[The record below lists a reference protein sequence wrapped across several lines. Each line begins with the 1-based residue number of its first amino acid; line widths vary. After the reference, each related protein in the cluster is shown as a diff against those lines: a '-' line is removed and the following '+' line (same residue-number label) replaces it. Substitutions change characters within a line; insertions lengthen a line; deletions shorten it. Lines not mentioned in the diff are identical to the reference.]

1 MLQKSLHTARQL
13 LISLLLTGFLAH
25 MMMPLS
31 GYAKKTAFTQW
42 LHQHLIA
49 SGAEN
54 EIRLRNTIKE
64 LPAKTDS
71 FDALLLKASRLVK
84 DYRDEFHISFSF
96 QDHDD
101 EPMISSWL
109 VGQWNASQHQ
119 QNSKVALLKEVM
131 PLLAK
136 CTFQLTSSSSPARQ
150 TELLSTHILAEY
162 SFSSMGRP
170 SFISKPLSGGI
181 SINAP

>member
-1 MLQKSLHTARQL
+1 MLKKSLHTARQL

-42 LHQHLIA
+42 LHQNLIA
-49 SGAEN
+49 SGDDN
-54 EIRLRNTIKE
+54 EIRLRNTINE
-64 LPAKTDS
+64 LPAQSDS
-71 FDALLLKASRLVK
+71 FNALLLKASRLVK
-84 DYRDEFHISFSF
+84 DYSDEFNIRFSF

-109 VGQWNASQHQ
+109 AGQWNASQHQ
-119 QNSKVALLKEVM
+119 QNSKVALLTDGM
-131 PLLAK
+131 PLLTK
-136 CTFQLTSSSSPARQ
+136 CTFQLSDFSSASRR
-150 TELLSTHILAEY
+150 TELQPAPILFEY
-162 SFSSMGRP
+162 SISSMGHP
-170 SFISKPLSGGI
+170 SFISKPLSGGV